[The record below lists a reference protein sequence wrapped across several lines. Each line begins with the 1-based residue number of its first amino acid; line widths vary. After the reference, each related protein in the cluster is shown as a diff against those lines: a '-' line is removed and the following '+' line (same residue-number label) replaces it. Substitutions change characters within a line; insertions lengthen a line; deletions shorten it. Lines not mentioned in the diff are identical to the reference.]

1 MKFNFRPLSLEPN
14 NTGVRKQILSPYAM
28 PKGGFFMSLLAMP
41 TVNDW
46 GENVFKLTPTGLV
59 SVAILIALFVIIA
72 IILRPKKAGNIKAM
86 ATTQLVFSAAAMAL
100 AIVTAEIKFTRLPM
114 GGSITLFSMLFI
126 VLIGYWYGLKAGL
139 MTGFA
144 YGLLQFLI
152 DPVFYS
158 PIQLLIDYPL
168 AFGALGLSGFFSE
181 KKNGLL
187 KGYILGVTGRYI
199 FAFISGVVFFGHYAP
214 EGTPAA
220 IYSLTYNATYI
231 VPEAIA
237 TLFIISIPAVNK
249 AMKHV
254 RSKAVY
260 SIWNSEQMT
269 TK

>member
-1 MKFNFRPLSLEPN
+1 
-14 NTGVRKQILSPYAM
+14 
-28 PKGGFFMSLLAMP
+28 MSLLAMP

-46 GENVFKLTPTGLV
+46 GENVFKLTTIGLI
-59 SVAILIALFVIIA
+59 SVAILIPVFVIA
-72 IILRPKKAGNIKAM
+72 AVILRPKTTGKVSAM

-144 YGLLQFLI
+144 YGLLQFFM

-158 PIQLLIDYPL
+158 PMQLLIDYPL
-168 AFGALGLSGFFSE
+168 AFGALGLSGLFSE

-199 FAFISGVVFFGHYAP
+199 FAFISGIIFFGHYAP

-220 IYSLTYNATYI
+220 VYSLTYNATYI
-231 VPEAIA
+231 LPEAIA
-237 TLFIISIPAVNK
+237 TIVIISIPAVSK
-249 AMKHV
+249 AMSYV
-254 RSKAVY
+254 RGKATY
-260 SIWNSEQMT
+260 SNRNSRQMA

>member
-1 MKFNFRPLSLEPN
+1 MS
-14 NTGVRKQILSPYAM
+14 
-28 PKGGFFMSLLAMP
+28 FFATP
-41 TVNDW
+41 TINDYK
-46 GENVFKLTPTGLV
+46 ENVFKLTNSGLITV
-59 SVAILIALFVIIA
+59 ILLIVALVIIA
-72 IILRPKKAGNIKAM
+72 IILRPKTANNVKAM

-144 YGLLQFLI
+144 YGLLQFLT

-158 PIQLLIDYPL
+158 PIQLIIDYPL

-181 KKNGLL
+181 KKYGLF
-187 KGYILGVTGRYI
+187 KGYILGVLGRYV

-214 EGTPAA
+214 EGTPATL
-220 IYSLTYNATYI
+220 YSLTYNATYI

-237 TLFIISIPAVNK
+237 TLVVISIPAVSK
-249 AMKHV
+249 AMSYVK
-254 RSKAVY
+254 SKASY
-260 SIWNSEQMT
+260 SDWHTINSMS
-269 TK
+269 K

>member
-1 MKFNFRPLSLEPN
+1 
-14 NTGVRKQILSPYAM
+14 
-28 PKGGFFMSLLAMP
+28 MSLLAMP

-59 SVAILIALFVIIA
+59 SVAVLIALFVIVA
-72 IILRPKKAGNIKAM
+72 IVLRSKKTDNIKAM

-114 GGSITLFSMLFI
+114 GGSITFFSMLFI
-126 VLIGYWYGLKAGL
+126 VLIGYWYGLRAGL

-144 YGLLQFLI
+144 YGLLQFLM

-168 AFGALGLSGFFSE
+168 AFGALGLSGLFSE

-187 KGYILGVTGRYI
+187 KGYILGVMGRYI

-220 IYSLTYNATYI
+220 VYSLTYNATYI

-237 TLFIISIPAVNK
+237 TVVIISIPAVSK
-249 AMKHV
+249 AMNYVK
-254 RSKAVY
+254 SKAAY
-260 SIWNSEQMT
+260 SSWNNRQT
-269 TK
+269 VTK

>member
-1 MKFNFRPLSLEPN
+1 
-14 NTGVRKQILSPYAM
+14 
-28 PKGGFFMSLLAMP
+28 MSLLAMP

-59 SVAILIALFVIIA
+59 SVAVLIALFVIVA
-72 IILRPKKAGNIKAM
+72 IVLRSKKTDNIKAM

-144 YGLLQFLI
+144 YGLLQFLM

-168 AFGALGLSGFFSE
+168 AFGALGLSGLFSE

-187 KGYILGVTGRYI
+187 KGYILGVIGRYI
-199 FAFISGVVFFGHYAP
+199 FAYISGVVFFGHYAP
-214 EGTPAA
+214 EGTPVA

-231 VPEAIA
+231 APEAIA

-249 AMKHV
+249 AMKYV

-260 SIWNSEQMT
+260 SIWNSEQVT

>member
-1 MKFNFRPLSLEPN
+1 
-14 NTGVRKQILSPYAM
+14 
-28 PKGGFFMSLLAMP
+28 MSLLAMP

-46 GENVFKLTPTGLV
+46 GENVFELTPVGLV
-59 SVAILIALFVIIA
+59 SVAVLIFLLIIAA
-72 IILRPKKAGNIKAM
+72 IILRPKATGSIRTI
-86 ATTQLVFSAAAMAL
+86 ATTQLVFSAVAMAL
-100 AIVTAEIKFTRLPM
+100 AMVTSEIKLTRLPM

-144 YGLLQFLI
+144 YGLLQFLM

-158 PIQLLIDYPL
+158 PIQLLVDYPL

-187 KGYILGVTGRYI
+187 KGYALGVIGRYV
-199 FAFISGVVFFGHYAP
+199 FAFISGSYAP

-231 VPEAIA
+231 VPEAIT
-237 TLFIISIPAVNK
+237 TLVIISMPAVSK
-249 AMKHV
+249 AMRYV
-254 RSKAVY
+254 RLKATNG
-260 SIWNSEQMT
+260 SWQSGQAA
-269 TK
+269 TKE

>member
-1 MKFNFRPLSLEPN
+1 MS
-14 NTGVRKQILSPYAM
+14 
-28 PKGGFFMSLLAMP
+28 FFATP
-41 TVNDW
+41 TINDYK
-46 GENVFKLTPTGLV
+46 ENVFKLTNSGLITV
-59 SVAILIALFVIIA
+59 ILLIVALVIIA
-72 IILRPKKAGNIKAM
+72 IILRPKTANNVKAM

-144 YGLLQFLI
+144 YGLLQFLT

-158 PIQLLIDYPL
+158 PIQLIIDYPL

-181 KKNGLL
+181 KKYGLF
-187 KGYILGVTGRYI
+187 KGYILGVLGRYV

-220 IYSLTYNATYI
+220 LYSLTYNATYI

-237 TLFIISIPAVNK
+237 TLVVISIPAVSK
-249 AMKHV
+249 AMSYVK
-254 RSKAVY
+254 SKASY
-260 SIWNSEQMT
+260 SEWHTINSMS
-269 TK
+269 K

>member
-1 MKFNFRPLSLEPN
+1 M
-14 NTGVRKQILSPYAM
+14 
-28 PKGGFFMSLLAMP
+28 LLFATP

-46 GENVFKLTPTGLV
+46 QENVFKLTHMGLITV
-59 SVAILIALFVIIA
+59 GVLIAVLIIIA
-72 IILRPKKAGNIKAM
+72 ILFRIKKNTNIKAI

-144 YGLLQFLI
+144 YGLLQFLM

-158 PIQLLIDYPL
+158 PVQLLIDYPL
-168 AFGALGLSGFFSE
+168 AFGALGLSGVFSE
-181 KKNGLL
+181 KKYGLL
-187 KGYILGVTGRYI
+187 KGYILGVIGRYV
-199 FAFISGVVFFGHYAP
+199 FAVISGVVFFGHYAP
-214 EGTPAA
+214 EGTPAI

-237 TLFIISIPAVNK
+237 TIVIISIPAVNK
-249 AMKHV
+249 AMAYV
-254 RSKAVY
+254 RTKAVY
-260 SIWNSEQMT
+260 SGLNSRQAI

>member
-1 MKFNFRPLSLEPN
+1 MTE
-14 NTGVRKQILSPYAM
+14 
-28 PKGGFFMSLLAMP
+28 GGFFMSFFATP

-46 GENVFKLTPTGLV
+46 EENVFKLTPAGLV
-59 SVAILIALFVIIA
+59 SVGVLIALLVIIA
-72 IILRPKKAGNIKAM
+72 IIIRAKRANNAKAV
-86 ATTQLVFSAAAMAL
+86 ATTQLVFSAVAMAL

-144 YGLLQFLI
+144 YGLLQFLM

-168 AFGALGLSGFFSE
+168 AFGALGLSGLFSE

-187 KGYILGVTGRYI
+187 KGYILGVIGRYI

-231 VPEAIA
+231 LPEAIA
-237 TLFIISIPAVNK
+237 TIVIISIPAVSK
-249 AMKHV
+249 AMNYV
-254 RSKAVY
+254 RGKATY
-260 SIWNSEQMT
+260 SSWNSRQMT

>member
-1 MKFNFRPLSLEPN
+1 
-14 NTGVRKQILSPYAM
+14 
-28 PKGGFFMSLLAMP
+28 MSLLAMP

-46 GENVFKLTPTGLV
+46 GENVFKLTTIGLI
-59 SVAILIALFVIIA
+59 SVGILIPVFVIA
-72 IILRPKKAGNIKAM
+72 AVILRPKTTGKVSAM

-144 YGLLQFLI
+144 YGLLQFFM

-158 PIQLLIDYPL
+158 PMQLLIDYPL
-168 AFGALGLSGFFSE
+168 AFGALGLSGLFSE

-199 FAFISGVVFFGHYAP
+199 FAFISGIIFFGHYAP

-220 IYSLTYNATYI
+220 VYSLSYNATYI

-237 TLFIISIPAVNK
+237 TIVIISIPAVNK
-249 AMKHV
+249 AMNYVKG
-254 RSKAVY
+254 KAAY
-260 SIWNSEQMT
+260 SSWNNRQT
-269 TK
+269 VTK

>member
-1 MKFNFRPLSLEPN
+1 MS
-14 NTGVRKQILSPYAM
+14 
-28 PKGGFFMSLLAMP
+28 FFATP
-41 TVNDW
+41 TTNSW
-46 GENVFKLTPTGLV
+46 NENVFKLTPTGLV
-59 SVAILIALFVIIA
+59 SVAILIALFVIVA
-72 IILRPKKAGNIKAM
+72 IILRPNKVGNIKAI

-144 YGLLQFLI
+144 YGLLQFLM

-158 PIQLLIDYPL
+158 PVQLLIDYPL
-168 AFGALGLSGFFSE
+168 AFGALGLSGLFAE

-187 KGYILGVTGRYI
+187 KGYILGVIGRYI
-199 FAFISGVVFFGHYAP
+199 FACISGVVFFGHYAP
-214 EGTPAA
+214 EGTPAT

-237 TLFIISIPAVNK
+237 TMIIISIPAVSKAMNYVRNK
-249 AMKHV
+249 AT
-254 RSKAVY
+254 Y
-260 SIWNSEQMT
+260 SSWNNRQVV

>member
-1 MKFNFRPLSLEPN
+1 
-14 NTGVRKQILSPYAM
+14 
-28 PKGGFFMSLLAMP
+28 MSLLAMP

-46 GENVFKLTPTGLV
+46 GENVFKLTTIGLI
-59 SVAILIALFVIIA
+59 SVGILIPVFVIA
-72 IILRPKKAGNIKAM
+72 AVILRPKTTGKVSAM

-144 YGLLQFLI
+144 YGLLQFFM

-158 PIQLLIDYPL
+158 PMQLLIDYPL
-168 AFGALGLSGFFSE
+168 AFGALGLSGLFSE

-199 FAFISGVVFFGHYAP
+199 FAFISGIIFFGHYAP

-220 IYSLTYNATYI
+220 VYSLSYNATYI

-237 TLFIISIPAVNK
+237 TIVIISIPAVSK
-249 AMKHV
+249 AMNYVKG
-254 RSKAVY
+254 KAAY
-260 SIWNSEQMT
+260 SSWNNRQT
-269 TK
+269 VTK

>member
-1 MKFNFRPLSLEPN
+1 
-14 NTGVRKQILSPYAM
+14 
-28 PKGGFFMSLLAMP
+28 MSLLAMP

-46 GENVFKLTPTGLV
+46 GENVFKLTSTGLV
-59 SVAILIALFVIIA
+59 SVAVLIALFVIVA
-72 IILRPKKAGNIKAM
+72 IILRPKKSGNIKAM

-144 YGLLQFLI
+144 YGLLQFLM

-158 PIQLLIDYPL
+158 PMQLLIDYPL
-168 AFGALGLSGFFSE
+168 AFGALGLSGLFSE

-187 KGYILGVTGRYI
+187 KGYILGVIGRYI
-199 FAFISGVVFFGHYAP
+199 FAYISGIAFFGHYAP
-214 EGTPAA
+214 KDTPVAL
-220 IYSLTYNATYI
+220 YSLTYNATYI
-231 VPEAIA
+231 LPEAIA
-237 TLFIISIPAVNK
+237 TIVIISIPAVSK
-249 AMKHV
+249 AMNYV
-254 RSKAVY
+254 RGKAVY
-260 SIWNSEQMT
+260 SSRNSRQIA

>member
-1 MKFNFRPLSLEPN
+1 
-14 NTGVRKQILSPYAM
+14 
-28 PKGGFFMSLLAMP
+28 MSLLAMP

-46 GENVFKLTPTGLV
+46 GENVFKLTTIGLI
-59 SVAILIALFVIIA
+59 SVGILIPVFVIA
-72 IILRPKKAGNIKAM
+72 AVILRPKTTGKVSAM

-144 YGLLQFLI
+144 YGLLQFFMY
-152 DPVFYS
+152 PVVYS
-158 PIQLLIDYPL
+158 PMQLLIDYPL
-168 AFGALGLSGFFSE
+168 AVGALGLSGLFSE

-199 FAFISGVVFFGHYAP
+199 FAFISGIIFFGHYAP

-220 IYSLTYNATYI
+220 VYSLSYNATYI

-237 TLFIISIPAVNK
+237 TIVIISIPAVSK
-249 AMKHV
+249 AMNYVKG
-254 RSKAVY
+254 KAAY
-260 SIWNSEQMT
+260 SSWNNRQT
-269 TK
+269 ITK

>member
-1 MKFNFRPLSLEPN
+1 
-14 NTGVRKQILSPYAM
+14 
-28 PKGGFFMSLLAMP
+28 MSLLAMP

-46 GENVFKLTPTGLV
+46 GENVFKLTSTGLI
-59 SVAILIALFVIIA
+59 SVAVLIALFVIVA
-72 IILRPKKAGNIKAM
+72 IILRPKKSGNIKAM

-144 YGLLQFLI
+144 YGLLQFLM

-158 PIQLLIDYPL
+158 PIQLLVDYPL
-168 AFGALGLSGFFSE
+168 AFGALGLSGLFSE

-187 KGYILGVTGRYI
+187 KGYILGVIGRYI
-199 FAFISGVVFFGHYAP
+199 FAYISGVVFFGHYAP

-220 IYSLTYNATYI
+220 VYSLTYNATYI
-231 VPEAIA
+231 LPEAIA
-237 TLFIISIPAVNK
+237 TIVIISIPAVRK
-249 AMKHV
+249 AMNYV
-254 RSKAVY
+254 RGKATY
-260 SIWNSEQMT
+260 SSRNSRQMAN
-269 TK
+269 K

>member
-1 MKFNFRPLSLEPN
+1 MS
-14 NTGVRKQILSPYAM
+14 
-28 PKGGFFMSLLAMP
+28 FFATP

-46 GENVFKLTPTGLV
+46 GENVFKLTFTGLLTV
-59 SVAILIALFVIIA
+59 GILIALLIIIA
-72 IILRPKKAGNIKAM
+72 IALRPKMTGKVTAM
-86 ATTQLVFSAAAMAL
+86 ATTQLVFSAVAMAL

-126 VLIGYWYGLKAGL
+126 VLIGYCYGLKAGL

-144 YGLLQFLI
+144 YGLLQFLM

-168 AFGALGLSGFFSE
+168 AFGALGLSGIFSE

-187 KGYILGVTGRYI
+187 KGYIVGVIGRYI
-199 FAFISGVVFFGHYAP
+199 FAFISGVVFFGSYAP

-220 IYSLTYNATYI
+220 IYSLGYNATYI

-237 TLFIISIPAVNK
+237 TMIIISIPAVSK
-249 AMKHV
+249 AMSYV
-254 RSKAVY
+254 RAKATY
-260 SIWNSEQMT
+260 SS
-269 TK
+269 

>member
-1 MKFNFRPLSLEPN
+1 
-14 NTGVRKQILSPYAM
+14 
-28 PKGGFFMSLLAMP
+28 MSLLAMP

-46 GENVFKLTPTGLV
+46 GENVFKLTTIGLI
-59 SVAILIALFVIIA
+59 SVGILIPVFVIA
-72 IILRPKKAGNIKAM
+72 AVILRPKTTGKVSAM

-144 YGLLQFLI
+144 YGLLQFFM

-158 PIQLLIDYPL
+158 PMQLLIDYPL
-168 AFGALGLSGFFSE
+168 AFGALGLSGLFSE

-199 FAFISGVVFFGHYAP
+199 FAFISGIIFFGHYAP

-220 IYSLTYNATYI
+220 VYSLSYNATYI

-237 TLFIISIPAVNK
+237 TIVIISIPAVSK
-249 AMKHV
+249 AMNYVKG
-254 RSKAVY
+254 KAAY
-260 SIWNSEQMT
+260 SSWNNRQT
-269 TK
+269 ITK

>member
-1 MKFNFRPLSLEPN
+1 
-14 NTGVRKQILSPYAM
+14 
-28 PKGGFFMSLLAMP
+28 MSLLAMP

-46 GENVFKLTPTGLV
+46 GENVFKLTTIGLI
-59 SVAILIALFVIIA
+59 SVAILIPVFVIA
-72 IILRPKKAGNIKAM
+72 AVILRPKTTGKVSAM

-144 YGLLQFLI
+144 YGLLQFFM

-158 PIQLLIDYPL
+158 PMQLLIDYPL
-168 AFGALGLSGFFSE
+168 AFGALGLSGLFSE

-199 FAFISGVVFFGHYAP
+199 FAFISGIIFFGHYAP

-220 IYSLTYNATYI
+220 VYSLSYNATYI

-237 TLFIISIPAVNK
+237 TIVIISIPAVSK
-249 AMKHV
+249 AMNYVKG
-254 RSKAVY
+254 KAAY
-260 SIWNSEQMT
+260 SSWNNRQT
-269 TK
+269 ITK

>member
-1 MKFNFRPLSLEPN
+1 
-14 NTGVRKQILSPYAM
+14 
-28 PKGGFFMSLLAMP
+28 MSLLAMP

-46 GENVFKLTPTGLV
+46 GENVFKLTSTGLI
-59 SVAILIALFVIIA
+59 SVAVLIALFVIVA
-72 IILRPKKAGNIKAM
+72 IILRPKKSGNIKAM

-144 YGLLQFLI
+144 YGLLQFLM

-158 PIQLLIDYPL
+158 PIQLLVDYPL
-168 AFGALGLSGFFSE
+168 AFGALGLSGLFSE

-187 KGYILGVTGRYI
+187 KGYILGVIGRYI
-199 FAFISGVVFFGHYAP
+199 FAYISGVVFFGHYAP

-220 IYSLTYNATYI
+220 VYSLTYNATYI
-231 VPEAIA
+231 LPEAIA
-237 TLFIISIPAVNK
+237 TIVIISIPAVSK
-249 AMKHV
+249 AMNYV
-254 RSKAVY
+254 RGQATY
-260 SIWNSEQMT
+260 SSWNSRQMAN
-269 TK
+269 K

>member
-1 MKFNFRPLSLEPN
+1 MS
-14 NTGVRKQILSPYAM
+14 
-28 PKGGFFMSLLAMP
+28 FFATP
-41 TVNDW
+41 TINDYK
-46 GENVFKLTPTGLV
+46 ENVFKLTNSGLITV
-59 SVAILIALFVIIA
+59 ILLIVALVIIA
-72 IILRPKKAGNIKAM
+72 IILRPKTANNVKAM

-144 YGLLQFLI
+144 YGLLQFLT

-158 PIQLLIDYPL
+158 PMQLIIDYPL

-181 KKNGLL
+181 KKYGLF
-187 KGYILGVTGRYI
+187 KGYILGVLGRYV

-214 EGTPAA
+214 EGTPATL
-220 IYSLTYNATYI
+220 YSLTYNATYI

-237 TLFIISIPAVNK
+237 TLVVISIPAVRK
-249 AMKHV
+249 AMSYVK
-254 RSKAVY
+254 SKASY
-260 SIWNSEQMT
+260 SEWHTINSMS
-269 TK
+269 K

>member
-1 MKFNFRPLSLEPN
+1 MS
-14 NTGVRKQILSPYAM
+14 
-28 PKGGFFMSLLAMP
+28 FFATP
-41 TVNDW
+41 TTNSW
-46 GENVFKLTPTGLV
+46 NENVFKLTPTGLV
-59 SVAILIALFVIIA
+59 SVAILIALFIIVA
-72 IILRPKKAGNIKAM
+72 IILRAKKADNIKTIAV
-86 ATTQLVFSAAAMAL
+86 TQLVFSAAAMAL

-144 YGLLQFLI
+144 YGLLQFLM

-158 PIQLLIDYPL
+158 PVQLLIDYPL
-168 AFGALGLSGFFSE
+168 AFGALGLSGLFAE

-187 KGYILGVTGRYI
+187 KGYILGVIGRYI

-214 EGTPAA
+214 EGTPAT

-237 TLFIISIPAVNK
+237 TMIIISIPAVSKAMNYVRNK
-249 AMKHV
+249 AT
-254 RSKAVY
+254 Y
-260 SIWNSEQMT
+260 SSWNNRQVV

>member
-1 MKFNFRPLSLEPN
+1 
-14 NTGVRKQILSPYAM
+14 
-28 PKGGFFMSLLAMP
+28 MSLLAMP

-46 GENVFKLTPTGLV
+46 GENVFKLTTIGLI
-59 SVAILIALFVIIA
+59 SVGILIPVFVIA
-72 IILRPKKAGNIKAM
+72 AVILRPKTTGKVSAM

-144 YGLLQFLI
+144 YGLLQFFM

-158 PIQLLIDYPL
+158 PMQLLIDYPL
-168 AFGALGLSGFFSE
+168 AFGALGLSGLFSE

-199 FAFISGVVFFGHYAP
+199 FAFISGIIFSGHYAP

-220 IYSLTYNATYI
+220 VYSLSYNATYI

-237 TLFIISIPAVNK
+237 TIVIISIPAVNK
-249 AMKHV
+249 AMNYVKG
-254 RSKAVY
+254 KAAY
-260 SIWNSEQMT
+260 SSWNNRQT
-269 TK
+269 ITK

>member
-1 MKFNFRPLSLEPN
+1 MS
-14 NTGVRKQILSPYAM
+14 
-28 PKGGFFMSLLAMP
+28 FFATP

-46 GENVFKLTPTGLV
+46 GENVFKLTFTGLLTV
-59 SVAILIALFVIIA
+59 GILIALLIIIA
-72 IILRPKKAGNIKAM
+72 IALRPKMTGKVTAM
-86 ATTQLVFSAAAMAL
+86 ATTQLVFSAVAMAL

-144 YGLLQFLI
+144 YGLLQFLM

-168 AFGALGLSGFFSE
+168 AFGALGLSGIFSE

-187 KGYILGVTGRYI
+187 KGYIVGVIGRYI
-199 FAFISGVVFFGHYAP
+199 FAFISGVVFFGSYAP

-220 IYSLTYNATYI
+220 IYSLGYNATYI

-237 TLFIISIPAVNK
+237 TMIIISIPAVSK
-249 AMKHV
+249 AMSYV
-254 RSKAVY
+254 RAKATY
-260 SIWNSEQMT
+260 SS
-269 TK
+269 

>member
-1 MKFNFRPLSLEPN
+1 
-14 NTGVRKQILSPYAM
+14 
-28 PKGGFFMSLLAMP
+28 MSLLAMP

-46 GENVFKLTPTGLV
+46 GENVFKLTTIGLI
-59 SVAILIALFVIIA
+59 SVGILIPVFVIA
-72 IILRPKKAGNIKAM
+72 AVILRPKTTGKVSAM

-144 YGLLQFLI
+144 YGLLQFFM

-168 AFGALGLSGFFSE
+168 AFGALGLSGLFSE

-199 FAFISGVVFFGHYAP
+199 FAFISGIIFFGHYAP

-220 IYSLTYNATYI
+220 VYSLSYNATYI

-237 TLFIISIPAVNK
+237 TIVIISIPAVSK
-249 AMKHV
+249 AMNYVKG
-254 RSKAVY
+254 KAAY
-260 SIWNSEQMT
+260 SSWNNRQT
-269 TK
+269 ITK